1 MAEITTETVLVNT
14 STRTVTPL
22 SNLEKQQKEERIIM
36 ADLDTQMLANQH
48 ADIRREAAEH
58 TSELRFNLAE
68 RTGDVRREIAAGID
82 KTGDLISGNSA
93 TIMREQQR
101 QTFELSRQ
109 SGEETNEIVKEGLKG
124 DFNTVNAVKDGRF
137 ETISRVE
144 SNADRIERA
153 ITDSNFNLSSR
164 VENAADRT
172 ERAIADSNFN
182 LSSRVENAADR
193 AERGVSA
200 LSSAVADRFFTVGR
214 DLMELHQGQA
224 TIGKDIE
231 LNTLKTQI
239 EGQKNTQYIADKIS
253 ADGEKTRGLIQDL
266 KYHDLN
272 RGLVERNAE
281 LVTSEHERRH
291 NRERYHDG
299 RFDNLQ
305 HQYAAQWAQMSSQV
319 QAFQSQLQ
327 ETRQGMNNFGTMLGT
342 TQSSTSN
349 SVR

>member
-93 TIMREQQR
+93 AIMREQQR

-124 DFNTVNAVKDGRF
+124 DFNTINAVKDGRF

-153 ITDSNFNLSSR
+153 IT
-164 VENAADRT
+164 
-172 ERAIADSNFN
+172 DSNFN

-231 LNTLKTQI
+231 LNALKTQI

-291 NRERYHDG
+291 NRDRYHDG

>member
-1 MAEITTETVLVNT
+1 MAQITTDTVLVNT
-14 STRTVTPL
+14 NTRTVTPL
-22 SNLEKQQKEERIIM
+22 SDLEKQQEEKERIIM

-82 KTGDLISGNSA
+82 KTSDLISGNSA

-124 DFNTVNAVKDGRF
+124 DFNTINAVKDGRF

-153 ITDSNFNLSSR
+153 IT
-164 VENAADRT
+164 
-172 ERAIADSNFN
+172 DSNFN

-231 LNTLKTQI
+231 LNALKTQI

-291 NRERYHDG
+291 NRDRYHDG

>member
-58 TSELRFNLAE
+58 ASELRFNLAE
-68 RTGDVRREIAAGID
+68 RTGDVRREIAAGVD
-82 KTGDLISGNSA
+82 KTSDLISGNSA

-164 VENAADRT
+164 VENAADR
-172 ERAIADSNFN
+172 
-182 LSSRVENAADR
+182 

-231 LNTLKTQI
+231 LNALKTQI

-291 NRERYHDG
+291 NRDRYHDG

>member
-58 TSELRFNLAE
+58 ASELRFNLAE
-68 RTGDVRREIAAGID
+68 RTGDVRREIAAGVD
-82 KTGDLISGNSA
+82 KTSDLISGNSA

-164 VENAADRT
+164 VENAADR
-172 ERAIADSNFN
+172 
-182 LSSRVENAADR
+182 

-231 LNTLKTQI
+231 LNALKTQI

-266 KYHDLN
+266 KYHDLS

-291 NRERYHDG
+291 NRDRYHDG